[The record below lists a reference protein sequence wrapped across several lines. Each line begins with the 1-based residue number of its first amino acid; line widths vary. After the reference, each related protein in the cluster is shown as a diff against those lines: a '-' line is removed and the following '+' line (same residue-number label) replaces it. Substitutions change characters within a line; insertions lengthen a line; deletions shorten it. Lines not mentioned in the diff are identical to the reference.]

1 MYEDVSVIDI
11 GEDPAPKKKNDPT
24 ADIKR
29 FFSDCF
35 IPDGQKKKRRNCTI
49 CDR

>member
-1 MYEDVSVIDI
+1 MYEDVSVFDI

-24 ADIKR
+24 SDIKH
-29 FFSDCF
+29 FFSDFF
-35 IPDGQKKKRRNCTI
+35 IPDGQKKKRRHCKI